1 MNDSKCY
8 NPDTGEYNDSLTGD
22 YLWSSANTR
31 EASPDVMTPYTW
43 SAVRN
48 GFEEMTLLPGYL
60 PVGNICGR
68 VYNHSS
74 ATYTAMLVLG
84 LGMKSFNASSKEL
97 YGIDPDDADDW
108 NVPVIP
114 IGIRDRIGV
123 LRNVFRVMGNVRKAM
138 QSVKTFVD
146 ANPAWCENQS
156 RQISVMG

>member
-1 MNDSKCY
+1 MFKINGY
-8 NPDTGEYNDSLTGD
+8 NPETGEYNDSLVGD

-48 GFEEMTLLPGYL
+48 GFKEMILLPGYL

-68 VYNHSS
+68 VYNNSS

-84 LGMKSFNASSKEL
+84 LGLKSFDASSKEL
-97 YGIDPDDADDW
+97 YGIDPDEADEW

-114 IGIRDRIGV
+114 AGIPRPDQCVGQY
-123 LRNVFRVMGNVRKAM
+123 G
-138 QSVKTFVD
+138 QGY
-146 ANPAWCENQS
+146 EQ
-156 RQISVMG
+156 